1 MTTPRQIITF
11 ALKEIGA
18 IGQGQV
24 PSAEDYSDGFKRL
37 NMMIAQWNR
46 WRYMIYHLVDL
57 SFVGDGSQT
66 KTIGPSGD
74 INTTRPAKIEAAF
87 YRMPSGGANPT
98 DFPLTVLNSRE
109 DYDRIGTKLQ
119 GGPPMCVF
127 LDTGWPL
134 ATLYTWPIPD
144 DQYTVFLSVM
154 NQLTAFVNPSD
165 DINLPPE
172 YEEALMYNLATRM
185 SPSYGIPVS
194 NDTRGMAKAALNTIK
209 MINAQI
215 PLLAMPPGLNRMGRY
230 DIYGDSMQS

>member
-1 MTTPRQIITF
+1 MTTPRQIITL

-24 PSAEDYSDGFKRL
+24 PSAEDYSDAFRRL

-46 WRYMIYHLVDL
+46 WRYMIFHLVDL
-57 SFVGDGSQT
+57 SFVGNGSQT
-66 KTIGPSGD
+66 KTIGPSGQ
-74 INTTRPAKIEAAF
+74 INTTRPARIESAF
-87 YRMPSGGANPT
+87 YRMPSGNQPT

-109 DYDRIGTKLQ
+109 DYDRIGTKFQ
-119 GGPPMCVF
+119 GGPPQCVF

-134 ATLYTWPIPD
+134 STLYTWPIPD
-144 DQYTVFLSVM
+144 NQYTVFLSVM
-154 NQLTAFVNPSD
+154 EQLTAFDNASD

-172 YEEALMYNLATRM
+172 YEEALMYNLATRI

-194 NDTRGMAKAALNTIK
+194 DDTRGMAKAALNTIK

-215 PLLAMPPGLNRMGRY
+215 PLLAMPAGLNRAGRY
-230 DIYGDSMQS
+230 NIYADRMQS